1 MEKVVEERED
11 GEEVVRGDVGVDQ
24 EKENGGQDRWRRFG
38 PKVIEEERNSDLP
51 HNTYYYRNIVI

>member
-1 MEKVVEERED
+1 MVKRLSE
-11 GEEVVRGDVGVDQ
+11 GDVGVDQ

-51 HNTYYYRNIVI
+51 HNTYYYRNIVILLF